1 MSILQKILTFFK
13 GKDYAFIWQEFALK
27 HHATYHSIPGDRVE
41 FSYKSI
47 PITFDDC
54 TNYTVSGP
62 SSMQANYLRGMASF
76 VATQPFQLLV
86 TEQGILENVS
96 KLFGTQDIR
105 IGDPIFDGSFMI
117 RSIDEAM
124 TQLILSDPALMAQL
138 QELKP
143 ARWEITEGDGL
154 FGEKPE
160 AGKTMLYVVVE
171 GVVQRADSLVKFHE
185 LFARMLDALSKTKTI
200 QST

>member
-1 MSILQKILTFFK
+1 MSLLQKILTFFK

-27 HHATYHSIPGDRVE
+27 HHGTYHSIPGDRVE
-41 FSYKSI
+41 FNYKSI

-62 SSMQANYLRGMASF
+62 RSIQANYLRGMASF
-76 VATQPFQLLV
+76 VAVQPFQLLI

-96 KLFGTQDIR
+96 NLFGSQDIR
-105 IGDPIFDGSFMI
+105 IGDPLFDSTFMI
-117 RSIDEAM
+117 RSDDEAM
-124 TQLILSDPALMAQL
+124 AQLILSDPALRAQL

-143 ARWEITEGDGL
+143 ARLEITTGDGL

-160 AGKTMLYVVVE
+160 AGKTMLYVAVE
-171 GVVQRADSLVKFHE
+171 GVVQRVDSLLKFYD
-185 LFARMLDALSKTKTI
+185 LFARMIDALSKNKTI
-200 QST
+200 QSS

>member
-1 MSILQKILTFFK
+1 MNIFQKILTFFK

-27 HHATYHSIPGDRVE
+27 HHGTYHSIPGDRVE

-47 PITFDDC
+47 PITFDHC
-54 TNYTVSGP
+54 SNYTVSGP
-62 SSMQANYLRGMASF
+62 RSMQANYLRGIASF
-76 VATQPFQLLV
+76 VAAQPFHLLI
-86 TEQGILENVS
+86 TEQGILEKVS
-96 KLFGTQDIR
+96 KLFGSQDIR
-105 IGDPIFDGSFMI
+105 VGDPLFDGAFMI
-117 RSIDEAM
+117 RSNDEAM
-124 TQLILSDPALMAQL
+124 TQMILSDPVLIAQL

-143 ARWEITEGDGL
+143 ARLEITDGDGL

-171 GVVQRADSLVKFHE
+171 GVVQHADSLVKFYE
-185 LFARMLDALSKTKTI
+185 LFARVLDALSKTKTI